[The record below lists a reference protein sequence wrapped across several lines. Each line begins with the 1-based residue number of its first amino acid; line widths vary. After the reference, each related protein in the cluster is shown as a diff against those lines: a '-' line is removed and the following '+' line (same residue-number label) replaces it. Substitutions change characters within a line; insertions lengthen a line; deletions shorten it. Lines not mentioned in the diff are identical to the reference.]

1 MIRDFRVEDAP
12 AVAGLAPEY
21 QVVTAE
27 GLLHMLAT
35 YPVRARA
42 RAWIVEEDGCV
53 AGFALARFKWATS
66 AADVRSR

>member
-21 QVVTAE
+21 QVVTPE

-35 YPVRARA
+35 YPVRGHA
-42 RAWIVEEDGCV
+42 RAWIVEEDGRV
-53 AGFALARFKWATS
+53 AGF
-66 AADVRSR
+66 DG